1 MNGALRRAG
10 MLVCL
15 LVLTGVVPA
24 LAQVSTG
31 EIFGKATDS
40 TGAVLPGV
48 TVTLSGSAL
57 IQPQTAI
64 TTESGAYRFPRIPI
78 GNYSVAF
85 ELAGFKKTIRDGIV
99 IQAGFNAE
107 IDTKME
113 ISTVQETV
121 TVSGESPV
129 VDTRSTAISASF
141 NKEALDKIPSARDPW
156 VILEQTP
163 GVLMSG
169 SNVGGNLSGQQTSFS
184 AMGSSTNQQW
194 TMDGAVIS
202 DIASGNSSP
211 TYFDF
216 DSFDEIQITTGGSD
230 ASQQGAGVQINF
242 VTKSGGNKLRGSG
255 RFFDTNQKFEAN
267 NITDAQ
273 RDLGATGGNPIQDIK
288 DYGVEVGG
296 PIKKNKA
303 WFWGALSNNTIHVGV
318 VNFFDTSTPACQ
330 TVATNASTKING
342 AYQYAVKDLWDCY
355 KTDETVLLNYNGKLQ
370 YQENAA
376 NKSTFTVTD
385 GIKTRNAR
393 GADAFHPL
401 ITTRRQDGP
410 TVFYR
415 GEHQWIVSN
424 RLTMTAQYLHISENW
439 GQFFQ
444 NDGLK
449 DVQAIQYIDTGFF
462 DRNTASGNYDTHRP
476 QDDIRADANYFVSN
490 FLGGD
495 HSMKF
500 GFAYRRSPVESL
512 TTYGGGANTRVRST
526 ANQGNCTVGGVTALC
541 NEADIRRDSD
551 TSYILYGRSLYWND
565 SYKKS
570 RATINVGLRY
580 DRQFDIARAATIPAN
595 SILPDLL
602 PSLNYPGADSGARY
616 NNLSPRGGLTYD
628 LRGNGKSVL
637 KINAGR
643 YYGLGMA
650 TASTLQP
657 TQATTLR
664 YAWRDLNGDQ
674 SVQRNELDLAKGF
687 LTTPTSNYDPANP
700 SAAITPATVDSNLRN
715 DKTDELILGFDHEL
729 MANFGVGVS
738 YIYRKYSDLQGT
750 YRTLDFT
757 EAYTLAS
764 FTATC
769 GNAATCGTQS
779 FTGPYYQRATALH
792 APTILRNDTKYN
804 TFNGVEF
811 VARKRLAHK
820 WMMNGSVVWNHQ
832 QHFEPDANID
842 YLDPTNHAPV
852 DLISGYESGGMTLS
866 NSAGATGTTP
876 SNGRNA
882 PVVGKLSGM
891 YQFPWGINF
900 AANFNGHSS
909 FSYNPYILTG
919 NRTGG
924 QAGVAIFL
932 NPSNALRYPA
942 LFQTDLHVDKTLGF
956 GGNRRIS
963 LNFDWFNL
971 MNNNVVLGQ
980 VERLNQSTAG
990 NITTMLAPRVARFGL
1005 KVNF

>member
-15 LVLTGVVPA
+15 LLLAGVVPA

-31 EIFGKATDS
+31 EIFGKATDG

-48 TVTLSGSAL
+48 TVTLSGPAL
-57 IQPQTAI
+57 IQPQTAV
-64 TTESGAYRFPRIPI
+64 TSESGAYRFPRIPI
-78 GNYSVAF
+78 GTYTVTF

-194 TMDGAVIS
+194 NIDGAVIS

-267 NITDAQ
+267 NITDTQ

-288 DYGVEVGG
+288 DYGVEIGG

-303 WFWGALSNNTIHVGV
+303 WFWGAMSNNTIHVGV

-330 TVATNASTKING
+330 TVANNANDQDRRRVSVRGQGSLGLLQDRRDGPASTTT
-342 AYQYAVKDLWDCY
+342 ASCSSRR
-355 KTDETVLLNYNGKLQ
+355 TP
-370 YQENAA
+370 A

-410 TVFYR
+410 TIFYR

-449 DVQAIQYIDTGFF
+449 DVQAIQFIDTGFF

-512 TTYGGGANTRVRST
+512 TTFGGGANTRVRST
-526 ANQGNCTVGGVTALC
+526 ANQANCTVGGVTALC
-541 NEADIRRDSD
+541 NEADIKRDAD
-551 TSYILYGRSLYWND
+551 FSYILYGRSLYWND

-570 RATINVGLRY
+570 RATVNIGLRF
-580 DRQFDIARAATIPAN
+580 DRQFDIVRAATTAAN
-595 SILPDLL
+595 VILPDLL
-602 PSLNYPGADSGARY
+602 PGLNYPGADSGARY
-616 NNLSPRGGLTYD
+616 NNLSPRGGHH
-628 LRGNGKSVL
+628 LRPARQRQERAEGERRALLRPRHVSPP
-637 KINAGR
+637 AR
-643 YYGLGMA
+643 SSRPTRRRCA
-650 TASTLQP
+650 T
-657 TQATTLR
+657 R
-664 YAWRDLNGDQ
+664 G
-674 SVQRNELDLAKGF
+674 
-687 LTTPTSNYDPANP
+687 
-700 SAAITPATVDSNLRN
+700 
-715 DKTDELILGFDHEL
+715 
-729 MANFGVGVS
+729 
-738 YIYRKYSDLQGT
+738 GT
-750 YRTLDFT
+750 
-757 EAYTLAS
+757 
-764 FTATC
+764 
-769 GNAATCGTQS
+769 
-779 FTGPYYQRATALH
+779 
-792 APTILRNDTKYN
+792 
-804 TFNGVEF
+804 
-811 VARKRLAHK
+811 
-820 WMMNGSVVWNHQ
+820 
-832 QHFEPDANID
+832 
-842 YLDPTNHAPV
+842 
-852 DLISGYESGGMTLS
+852 
-866 NSAGATGTTP
+866 
-876 SNGRNA
+876 
-882 PVVGKLSGM
+882 
-891 YQFPWGINF
+891 
-900 AANFNGHSS
+900 
-909 FSYNPYILTG
+909 
-919 NRTGG
+919 
-924 QAGVAIFL
+924 
-932 NPSNALRYPA
+932 
-942 LFQTDLHVDKTLGF
+942 
-956 GGNRRIS
+956 
-963 LNFDWFNL
+963 
-971 MNNNVVLGQ
+971 
-980 VERLNQSTAG
+980 
-990 NITTMLAPRVARFGL
+990 
-1005 KVNF
+1005 